1 MHTLHVRMEV
11 EHFSD
16 SSIANYMR
24 STKLL
29 CSFSGQLPD
38 KLEEQDIYDF
48 LLHLKIERE
57 LSRSTVRN
65 YLQGLRFMYKSI
77 YKRLDIISDIPYPK
91 STRYLPLIPTGSELL
106 QLFNAAKSP
115 KHRLLLKVLYS
126 GGLRRSEII
135 KLKVEH
141 LDFKNHRIYI
151 KDSKGNKDRYTV
163 LAQSIIPEIQQY
175 LQQHQPKEYL
185 FNGKYKGK
193 PYSESAVKWGFEYA
207 LERSGIEKHFTPHS
221 LRHAFASHSLAI
233 GTDIITIQKM
243 MGHDDIRTTMLYLHI
258 NNNLK
263 SNPLVSPLDRLQK

>member
-1 MHTLHVRMEV
+1 
-11 EHFSD
+11 
-16 SSIANYMR
+16 MR

-29 CSFSGQLPD
+29 CEFSGMLPD
-38 KLEEQDIYDF
+38 QLEEQDIYDF

-57 LSRSTVRN
+57 LSRSTIRN
-65 YLQGLRFMYKSI
+65 YLQGLRYMYKSI
-77 YKRLDIISDIPYPK
+77 YKRMDIISDIPYPK
-91 STRYLPLIPTGSELL
+91 STKYLPLIPTGSELL
-106 QLFNAAKSP
+106 KLFNAAKSP

-151 KDSKGNKDRYTV
+151 KDSKGNKDRYTI

-207 LERSGIEKHFTPHS
+207 LKRSGIDKHFTPHS
-221 LRHAFASHSLAI
+221 LRHAFASHSLTI
-233 GTDIITIQKM
+233 GTDIITIQKL